1 MAEDLCAPLDDNVS
15 SPFCSSFGGISPLE
29 VEYTVPLKNGT
40 NVSVWIPTS
49 LQSSAAKRERH
60 AFEMRAH
67 SLLGLI
73 RSWCWLCR
81 SERDV
86 QGEVRRLRN
95 AEGVL
100 HELHED
106 QGLELGDHARDHAE
120 AAGRAAGC
128 RQQPRRVH
136 HRRPLCAPGSPLRK
150 LSALSPPSD
159 GPGGVRNRCVECEP
173 VLPGHRPG
181 RAPLPAQLLPD
192 PRLEQHPPG
201 EAQTNRRLQRDF
213 LPCDLPDRSI
223 GNARHR
229 QTHSSRPSW
238 AAAAS
243 ARRQPSAVEA
253 RELARAR

>member
-1 MAEDLCAPLDDNVS
+1 MAEDLCAPLDGNVS
-15 SPFCSSFGGISPLE
+15 SAFCSSFGGVTPLE
-29 VEYTVPLKNGT
+29 VEYTVPLRNGT

-49 LQSSAAKRERH
+49 LQSSAAKRERR
-60 AFEMRAH
+60 ALSKCFAH

-106 QGLELGDHARDHAE
+106 QGLELGDHSRDHAE

-136 HRRPLCAPGSPLRK
+136 HRRPLCAPESPLHK
-150 LSALSPPSD
+150 LDRPFRHRLIAPTVYAVCGTDAWSASPCC
-159 GPGGVRNRCVECEP
+159 PGI
-173 VLPGHRPG
+173 
-181 RAPLPAQLLPD
+181 D
-192 PRLEQHPPG
+192 
-201 EAQTNRRLQRDF
+201 RDA
-213 LPCDLPDRSI
+213 LPCPPNSCPIRGWNSTLPVS
-223 GNARHR
+223 G
-229 QTHSSRPSW
+229 RPT
-238 AAAAS
+238 
-243 ARRQPSAVEA
+243 VGC
-253 RELARAR
+253 REIFFLATF